1 MVIVKKFNAWA
12 NRNPLLAVWLGFVAA
27 FLILYFAAPSLV
39 ERVEQPAVSHSKGA
53 V

>member
-1 MVIVKKFNAWA
+1 MIRRFSRYLDARPV
-12 NRNPLLAVWLGFVAA
+12 LAMILGSLVV

-39 ERVEQPAVSHSKGA
+39 ERVDQPVVSHSKGA

>member
-1 MVIVKKFNAWA
+1 MMCRASQWLDARPV
-12 NRNPLLAVWLGFVAA
+12 LAMILGSLVA
-27 FLILYFAAPSLV
+27 FLILYFAAPSLY